1 VEQGQRAALEHGV
14 LEDRWCSGA
23 AYVEIEVALLAPVR
37 ALVAADLLAAV
48 ALEQRAAG
56 GSQL

>member
-1 VEQGQRAALEHGV
+1 V

-23 AYVEIEVALLAPVR
+23 AYVEIEVALLAPVP

>member
-1 VEQGQRAALEHGV
+1 V
-14 LEDRWCSGA
+14 LEDRRSSGA
-23 AYVEIEVALLAPVR
+23 AYVEVEVALLAPVPS
-37 ALVAADLLAAV
+37 LVAADLLAAV